1 MSTTRAGSM
10 DVVVGDGVR
19 TCLSG
24 GAPTMT
30 ENTHT
35 TNHQRTENS
44 EDFTRSEGLRMLLTR
59 LHDAEPGAWE
69 HDPTAAELM
78 AYAAEKY
85 APLAHKHGLD
95 PWEAASAAFDVMRTT
110 AAREAN
116 DPWAVVTHA
125 VRITCIFEER
135 AQGLLCSVHQA
146 RRPHIS
152 VFHDPERFSDREN
165 PLAEYHPAFQITD
178 DSPVTDEENDGTPPS
193 ARAYT
198 SAGSAVED
206 AIALFTLLDWPPET
220 ARAGI
225 EHVCGVLT
233 KTGTR
238 QATYEALRRDKHARA
253 LLNLP
258 GRSWTALLKALLGNP
273 HPAYA
278 AAATGRGV
286 LLRLLIGES
295 LPVLL
300 RDDDLVLT
308 ISLAAPAHRN
318 RNPRG
323 GGSR

>member
-1 MSTTRAGSM
+1 
-10 DVVVGDGVR
+10 
-19 TCLSG
+19 
-24 GAPTMT
+24 MT

-35 TNHQRTENS
+35 TNRQRTES
-44 EDFTRSEGLRMLLTR
+44 GEDFTRSEGLRALLTR
-59 LHDAEPGAWE
+59 LHDAGPGAWE
-69 HDPTAAELM
+69 HDRTAAELM
-78 AYAAEKY
+78 AHVAEKY
-85 APLAHKHGLD
+85 APLARKHALD
-95 PWEAASAAFDVMRTT
+95 PWEAASAAFDVMRTQ

-116 DPWAVVTHA
+116 DPWAVITHA

-152 VFHDPERFSDREN
+152 AFHDPERFSDREN
-165 PLAEYHPAFQITD
+165 PLSDYHPAFQITNHTY
-178 DSPVTDEENDGTPPS
+178 VTDNDDDGDANDPAAS
-193 ARAYT
+193 ASSRTCT
-198 SAGSAVED
+198 SAGSTVED
-206 AIALFTLLDWPPET
+206 AIALFTLLDWPPAT

-233 KTGTR
+233 KAGTR

-253 LLNLP
+253 LLDIS
-258 GRSWTALLKALLGNP
+258 GHSWTALLKVLLGNP

-278 AAATGRGV
+278 ATTAGRGV

-295 LPVLL
+295 LRVLL

-308 ISLAAPAHRN
+308 ISLASPGSW
-318 RNPRG
+318 NPRG

>member
-35 TNHQRTENS
+35 THRQRTES
-44 EDFTRSEGLRMLLTR
+44 GEDFTSSEGLRTLLTR
-59 LHDAEPGAWE
+59 LHDAGPGAWE
-69 HDPTAAELM
+69 HDRTAAALM

-95 PWEAASAAFDVMRTT
+95 PWEAATAAFDVMRTQAVRT
-110 AAREAN
+110 AN

-152 VFHDPERFSDREN
+152 AFHDPERFSDREN
-165 PLAEYHPAFQITD
+165 PLADYHPAFQSTD
-178 DSPVTDEENDGTPPS
+178 DTPATDEENDGTPAS
-193 ARAYT
+193 SRART
-198 SAGSAVED
+198 SAGSTVED
-206 AIALFTLLDWPPET
+206 AITLFTLLDWPPAT

-253 LLNLP
+253 LLDIP
-258 GRSWTALLKALLGNP
+258 GHSWTSLLKALLGNP

-278 AAATGRGV
+278 ATTAGRGV

-308 ISLAAPAHRN
+308 ISLASPGS

>member
-1 MSTTRAGSM
+1 
-10 DVVVGDGVR
+10 
-19 TCLSG
+19 
-24 GAPTMT
+24 MT

-35 TNHQRTENS
+35 TREQTTETG
-44 EDFTRSEGLRMLLTR
+44 EDFATSEGLRSLLNR
-59 LHDAEPGAWE
+59 LHAAGTTAWK

-110 AAREAN
+110 AARTAI
-116 DPWAVVTHA
+116 DPWAVITHA

-152 VFHDPERFSDREN
+152 AFHDPERFSDREN
-165 PLAEYHPAFQITD
+165 PLADYHPAFQITD
-178 DSPVTDEENDGTPPS
+178 DTQPTDEENDGAPAS
-193 ARAYT
+193 SRART

-206 AIALFTLLDWPPET
+206 AIAFFTLLDWPPAT
-220 ARAGI
+220 ARASI
-225 EHVCGVLT
+225 EHVCGALT

-253 LLNLP
+253 LLDIP
-258 GRSWTALLKALLGNP
+258 SHSWTALLRALLGNP

-278 AAATGRGV
+278 ATTTGRGV

-308 ISLAAPAHRN
+308 ISLAAPAHHN